1 MDTIY
6 MSIHHSTIEVQ
17 WKYGIPREFHW
28 VLLQEIWWH

>member
-17 WKYGIPREFHW
+17 WKYGIPREFH
-28 VLLQEIWWH
+28 